1 MLQTCRQFLNFID
14 PVPKSLFYPS
24 KRTKERKEFVSFSL
38 SFRQTAS
45 MESSQRKNF
54 QTFFLDMQKFATYS
68 ICILSS
74 IRIKWTNVFG
84 LQIQTKSSLNVCRG
98 RCH

>member
-1 MLQTCRQFLNFID
+1 MLQTSRQFLNFID

-68 ICILSS
+68 ICISSS
-74 IRIKWTNVFG
+74 IRIKWTNFLVYKYR
-84 LQIQTKSSLNVCRG
+84 QIVA
-98 RCH
+98 